1 MSLGIF
7 DSNPAIKKESQSYH
21 PEVLVLNPTI
31 RKMSSTL
38 LYHVSTVLMFILAF
52 LQKKRKKNKCFS

>member
-7 DSNPAIKKESQSYH
+7 DFNPTIRKKSQSLH
-21 PEVLVLNPTI
+21 PEVLVLNPKF

-38 LYHVSTVLMFILAF
+38 LCQVSTVLMFILAF
-52 LQKKRKKNKCFS
+52 L